1 MLNRKRLGFKR
12 IPILWGLLVPWGS
25 PKKYWVEPYL
35 DDSPESQ
42 EPLWRSMKGTTIEL
56 PGNWWLRKKPN
67 HVSLPEN
74 ISWGCDI
81 VVSF

>member
-1 MLNRKRLGFKR
+1 
-12 IPILWGLLVPWGS
+12 
-25 PKKYWVEPYL
+25 
-35 DDSPESQ
+35 
-42 EPLWRSMKGTTIEL
+42 MKGTTIEL